1 MIYISSLKWKRLF
14 YSIPKDI
21 FSQDDTSTLSKIN
34 SFHQPQQLL
43 SKSSSQLLEFQIV
56 GMSILGEKGFST

>member
-1 MIYISSLKWKRLF
+1 MKRLF
-14 YSIPKDI
+14 YSIPKDF

-43 SKSSSQLLEFQIV
+43 SKSSNQLVELLQ
-56 GMSILGEKGFST
+56 GKDSGSHRCS